1 MRSDAR
7 TWRYTE
13 GGNKI
18 IPYYVTSTVVRVRM
32 YPGSE
37 GREEGSRGTLIGHD
51 CTFLPFT
58 FHTLAHPDLR
68 RGILLA
74 FFSRAGEEEGGE
86 GEFFRVSN
94 SFVSSLTRMVAL
106 RFFVFSLPPP
116 PPLSIVRETWK
127 KFGIPRFGAG
137 KTRNLIFLP
146 EDRSSLGNCSSSW
159 NEFFWIELI
168 FPFRFSFVGK
178 VKAFRFRYSSRLAF
192 VSRKIFFFLFE
203 SSIFNAVKI
212 DCFFERE
219 RENLVFRDGYR
230 GTFSEVSRCLNLHS
244 TRSMSP
250 FRRRYAGNSLP
261 DQIRTAT
268 LEIQISIKRNVTSK
282 DLISIAYSIRV
293 FKKKKKTYNNLHF
306 IIKHYILLLHFII
319 IYYFI

>member
-106 RFFVFSLPPP
+106 RFFVFSLRSPP

-146 EDRSSLGNCSSSW
+146 KDRSSLGNCSSSW

-168 FPFRFSFVGK
+168 FPFRF
-178 VKAFRFRYSSRLAF
+178 RYCRASRSYLENF
-192 VSRKIFFFLFE
+192 FFFFLSRRFLTRW
-203 SSIFNAVKI
+203 KLI
-212 DCFFERE
+212 DFLRERE
-219 RENLVFRDGYR
+219 R
-230 GTFSEVSRCLNLHS
+230 
-244 TRSMSP
+244 
-250 FRRRYAGNSLP
+250 
-261 DQIRTAT
+261 I
-268 LEIQISIKRNVTSK
+268 
-282 DLISIAYSIRV
+282 
-293 FKKKKKTYNNLHF
+293 
-306 IIKHYILLLHFII
+306 
-319 IYYFI
+319 